1 MKERDPVTGKMRIV
15 NPQSSRLVWETYLTE
30 FKSLGK
36 VAVRLIFLH
45 ATSCGFKCN
54 WSLWRWVCAQGHH
67 SRTALNKVQKL
78 IFIAA
83 HSKLERR
90 DFSSDQDKDAE
101 LFTLANG
108 EDDVLNDVLVDT
120 SSV

>member
-1 MKERDPVTGKMRIV
+1 MKEQDPITGKMKV
-15 NPQSSRLVWETYLTE
+15 ANPQSSRLVWETCLSD
-30 FKSLGK
+30 FKALGK

-54 WSLWRWVCAQGHH
+54 WSFSRWVSAHSH
-67 SRTALNKVQKL
+67 SRAAMDRAQKM

-90 DFSSDQDKDAE
+90 DFSNQEEKDAD
-101 LFTLANG
+101 LFMNG
-108 EDDVLNDVLVDT
+108 EDDVVNEVFADA

>member
-1 MKERDPVTGKMRIV
+1 MKETDPVSGKMKIA

-30 FKSLGK
+30 FKTLGK

-45 ATSCGFKCN
+45 ATSCGFKCS
-54 WSLWRWVCAQGHH
+54 WSLLKWADAHEH
-67 SRTALNKVQKL
+67 SRVGMDRAQKL

-90 DFSSDQDKDAE
+90 DLK
-101 LFTLANG
+101 
-108 EDDVLNDVLVDT
+108 
-120 SSV
+120 